1 MTRHNL
7 YSTRTAV
14 HSTGGG
20 GLSTS
25 LLISLSLSVPP
36 SPHVP
41 PLSLSLSLF
50 LRHPTFSVPP
60 LYHARVALCALF
72 DVRASENVQCM
83 CANLAFLAT
92 PHSPPS
98 LAAALAHT
106 SLSLSLFVPAALRRT
121 PGSYPTTSCQRS
133 TCTAA
138 SASAPARGGACL
150 RTCSP
155 RYSCL

>member
-41 PLSLSLSLF
+41 PF
-50 LRHPTFSVPP
+50 YRT
-60 LYHARVALCALF
+60 RVALCALF

-92 PHSPPS
+92 PHSPS
-98 LAAALAHT
+98 VARSRIGTHL
-106 SLSLSLFVPAALRRT
+106 SLSLSLFVPAALQRT